1 MEKMTAEMVPMNCPK
16 TVHRAMPKLILHARI
31 NVVYLNNGY
40 ATSPTIVGMAA
51 TKRNLFV
58 NTNTEN
64 VRNLNSSAE
73 MVNVS
78 RPGGVVTMKM
88 TVEII
93 VMKWIVADLN
103 VKMEHSNVNLVTV

>member
-1 MEKMTAEMVPMNCPK
+1 MIVEMAVM
-16 TVHRAMPKLILHARI
+16 
-31 NVVYLNNGY
+31 
-40 ATSPTIVGMAA
+40 
-51 TKRNLFV
+51 KRNLCV